1 MSLGDDGP
9 RGPWDIAGIHGLQRA
24 REWDAVVAVDAPE
37 LEGERAHFVALPD
50 GTAVV
55 EEGATDVT
63 ILARGVDAEVQRP
76 YRAEAV
82 RRARGLWAVAARAIE
97 TVELPGISGREIE
110 LVTHGNDE
118 MLSIDGERSHGTI
131 PALARPGHVVSARRI
146 AGDIWEVDS
155 NPL

>member
-24 REWDAVVAVDAPE
+24 REWDAVVALDAPE
-37 LEGERAHFVALPD
+37 LEGDRTRFFALPD
-50 GTAVV
+50 GTVVV
-55 EEGATDVT
+55 EEGATNVT
-63 ILARGVDAEVQRP
+63 ILAEGVDAELRRP

-82 RRARGLWAVAARAIE
+82 RRAGGLWAVAARAIE
-97 TVELPGISGREIE
+97 TVELPGISGSEIE
-110 LVTHGNDE
+110 LVTHGGDE

-131 PALARPGHVVSARRI
+131 TALARPGYVVYARRI
-146 AGDIWEVDS
+146 VGDVWEVDA